1 MANKHA
7 TQGALL
13 AECLKKR
20 RHTYAQMHAHGVS
33 TCPQKRVV
41 DWLKLNPAWKLD
53 KSKVAVKGHPKP
65 LIAWRIVKN
74 PAHGLPF

>member
-20 RHTYAQMHAHGVS
+20 RHTYMQMLGHGVS
-33 TCPQKRVV
+33 TCPWKRVQEWC
-41 DWLKLNPAWKLD
+41 DRNPAWMVQPGKD
-53 KSKVAVKGHPKP
+53 AKGNTT
-65 LIAWRIVKN
+65 WRVVKN
-74 PAHGLPF
+74 PGYGLPF